1 MAVEI
6 GRRQFISALG
16 GAAFVWPLDTH
27 AQQPALP
34 VVGFVNPGS
43 SEATRYQVTA
53 FVQGMSQTGYV
64 EGRNVSVEYRWANG
78 QYDQLPALA
87 ADLVRRQ
94 VAAIAVVSPVG
105 TLAAKQ
111 ATTSIPIVFAVG
123 SDPVKDGLVGSLN
136 RPGGNITG
144 ATFFANLLDSKRL
157 GLLHQFVP
165 DANVIAALLNPK
177 NANFELEK
185 NETQEAARTLGLE
198 LVLLQASTER
208 EIDDSFMTLT
218 QQHAATLFV
227 AGDAFLGGHAEQ
239 IAKLAVHNG
248 IPTSF
253 GLREQAAAGG
263 LMSYGASI
271 TEAVRQ
277 AGNYVGRIL
286 KGEKPA
292 DLPVQQPTK
301 FEFVINLKTAKALGL
316 TIPQSMLLLADE
328 VIE

>member
-1 MAVEI
+1 MQ
-6 GRRQFISALG
+6 RREFITLLGG
-16 GAAFVWPLDTH
+16 GAAAAWPLAAR
-27 AQQPALP
+27 AQQPAMP
-34 VVGFVNPGS
+34 MVGFLNPGS

-64 EGRNVSVEYRWANG
+64 EGRNVSIEYRWANNE
-78 QYDQLPALA
+78 YDQLPALA

-94 VAAIAVVSPVG
+94 VAAIAVVAPVG
-105 TLAAKQ
+105 ALAAKQ
-111 ATTSIPIVFAVG
+111 ATRSIPVVFAVG

-239 IAKLAVHNG
+239 IAKLAVRNG